1 MSERSDQALTEKVY
15 DGSEYRPFGEL
26 TADDARD
33 RAAALKAATGFGPM
47 MRVRPVAEGW
57 RTLAILMD
65 ESGAATVA
73 DLQPEEIEEYA
84 QKVWVIQPGGGF
96 LADPPAD
103 PPDPPANDPPASE
116 DPKA

>member
-33 RAAALKAATGFGPM
+33 RAAALKEATGFGPM

-96 LADPPAD
+96 LSDPVE
-103 PPDPPANDPPASE
+103 PDPPAEDQPASE
-116 DPKA
+116 GPQA